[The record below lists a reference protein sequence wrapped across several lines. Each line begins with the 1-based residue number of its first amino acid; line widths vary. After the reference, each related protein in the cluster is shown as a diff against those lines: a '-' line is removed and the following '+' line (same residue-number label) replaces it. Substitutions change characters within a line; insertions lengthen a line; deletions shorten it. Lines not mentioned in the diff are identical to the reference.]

1 MATKIYK
8 NRGVYNNDNSY
19 QHKRQLVSI
28 RGILINPTT
37 CAQIVH
43 KAIVRGTSRDKNF
56 LGRSRNIW
64 RLMLLCRIADKRL
77 IHSRSNVIWRLL
89 SYPFILLPA
98 VSMKS
103 RQSFSKSFGIC
114 WFFELFRC
122 PSDYFYSTKPAA
134 IFSEKSWVLLPY
146 SLNSSTSLP
155 LASWAKHCARI
166 ILAQEWLWRR
176 TIVNDHRKNHVLAKT
191 RQRIDRDI
199 HGISSQNR

>member
-8 NRGVYNNDNSY
+8 NRGVYNNDNSC

-89 SYPFILLPA
+89 SYPFLLLPA
-98 VSMKS
+98 ISMKS
-103 RQSFSKSFGIC
+103 RQSFSKSFGIAK
-114 WFFELFRC
+114 C
-122 PSDYFYSTKPAA
+122 PSEFAGSSNYFD
-134 IFSEKSWVLLPY
+134 VL
-146 SLNSSTSLP
+146 
-155 LASWAKHCARI
+155 
-166 ILAQEWLWRR
+166 R
-176 TIVNDHRKNHVLAKT
+176 TIFIPRNLLLYSPKS
-191 RQRIDRDI
+191 
-199 HGISSQNR
+199 HGFCFPILWIALPVCLWHPEQNTARGSFSRRNGCGEEPL